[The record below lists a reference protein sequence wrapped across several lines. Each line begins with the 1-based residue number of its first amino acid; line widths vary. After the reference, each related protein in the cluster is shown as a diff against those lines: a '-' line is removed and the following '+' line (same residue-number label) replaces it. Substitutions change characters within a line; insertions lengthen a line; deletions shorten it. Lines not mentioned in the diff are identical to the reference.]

1 MFFFQYLIRL
11 LVGNSDT
18 LFMGLIMVIFGYYG
32 WLLWNIN
39 DRFKRFFSNWERN
52 EFTLKDLNCKI
63 ENLDEN
69 LYKDLISKINQNMLE
84 INKLYNNIQGCTEEL
99 ERNRREI
106 IAEIKES
113 EDDIKDIMKILL
125 NHRSRSINP
134 EKHAGD
140 EVPELTGESEE
151 SKPEIVE

>member
-63 ENLDEN
+63 ENLDES

-140 EVPELTGESEE
+140 EDPELTGESEE
-151 SKPEIVE
+151 PKPEIVE

>member
-63 ENLDEN
+63 ENLDES

-140 EVPELTGESEE
+140 EIPELTGESEE
-151 SKPEIVE
+151 PKPEIVE

>member
-63 ENLDEN
+63 ENLDES

-134 EKHAGD
+134 EKHTGD

-151 SKPEIVE
+151 PKPEIVE

>member
-63 ENLDEN
+63 ENLDES

-140 EVPELTGESEE
+140 EVPELTGESKE

>member
-63 ENLDEN
+63 ENLDES

-151 SKPEIVE
+151 PKPEIVE

>member
-1 MFFFQYLIRL
+1 MFFFQYIIRL
-11 LVGNSDT
+11 LMGNSDT

-39 DRFKRFFSNWERN
+39 DRFKRFFSNWEKN
-52 EFTLKDLNCKI
+52 EFTLKDLNYKI
-63 ENLDEN
+63 KSIDES

-84 INKLYNNIQGCTEEL
+84 ISKLYTTIEDCNAEL
-99 ERNRREI
+99 ERSRREI

-113 EDDIKDIMKILL
+113 EEDIKDIMKILL

-134 EKHAGD
+134 ENHAGD

-151 SKPEIVE
+151 PKPEIVE

>member
-39 DRFKRFFSNWERN
+39 DRFKKFFSNWERN

>member
-63 ENLDEN
+63 ENLDES

-113 EDDIKDIMKILL
+113 EEDIKDIMKILL

-134 EKHAGD
+134 ENHAGD

-151 SKPEIVE
+151 PKPEIVE

>member
-63 ENLDEN
+63 ENLDES